1 MVLLRQMLHHVNARL
16 RVAALRQRTIDE
28 YIDEAST
35 FDAWFEGAHGAP
47 AQVADLNV
55 VNVDRFVIAV
65 GGLDDGDWRSW
76 SAGTVAHHVSQM
88 RAFAGHLAVVCGL
101 PANPLAR
108 IRAGQKRRRREA
120 DALSDQEALAVLDAL
135 DQGRTFDIVT
145 RAIVALGYEAGPRT
159 SELATMDVA
168 DFAIAMSADIELGPV
183 IRVTVPAKVDRE
195 RVLPL
200 GVRAE
205 DLIRPIIGKR
215 KAGPLFPGRDG
226 GWMAPRAL
234 QARLVRAGQRV
245 GVRLNPQRLRRTAA
259 SWQAA
264 YGASSGHLDTVFGWA
279 PSPADVKS
287 GHYIIPTIPQL
298 LHAHQTR
305 LSPLDRLELRT
316 GVVLG

>member
-1 MVLLRQMLHHVNARL
+1 MLIKLMFDHVRARL
-16 RVAALRQRTIDE
+16 TVAGKRPRTIDE
-28 YIDEAST
+28 YVDEATS
-35 FDAWFEGAHGAP
+35 FDKWFESAHGRP
-47 AQVADLNV
+47 AEVADMTV
-55 VNVDRFVIAV
+55 ISVDRYVLALAEL
-65 GGLDDGDWRSW
+65 GRRQGRSW
-76 SAGTVAHHVSQM
+76 EPATITHHVSQM

-101 PANPLAR
+101 PGNPLAG
-108 IRAGQKRRRREA
+108 IQAGRQSSRRQA
-120 DALSDQEALAVLDAL
+120 DALSDQEVLAILDAL
-135 DQGRTFDIVT
+135 DQRRTFDIVT
-145 RAIVALGYEAGPRT
+145 RAIIALGYEAGPRT

-183 IRVTVPAKVDRE
+183 ISVTVPAKVDRE

-245 GVRLNPQRLRRTAA
+245 GVRLTPQRLRRTAA

-279 PSPADVKS
+279 PNPADVKS
-287 GHYIIPTIPQL
+287 GHYVIPTIPQL
-298 LHAHQTR
+298 LYAHQTR